1 MRNFIFKECAVS
13 VLSLLLCSIASAAEI
28 NGQVNDPVGAAIAR
42 ALVRV
47 TQADRVISETTSDA
61 VGHYILTVP
70 PGSYVVVA
78 SAPHLQAATR
88 ALQIAGEGDVTA
100 DFTLALPA
108 VEQTVTVEANV
119 AQASLE
125 QIPGNTALVE
135 QETIRNSLAITLKDV
150 LGFTPGV
157 LVQPRF
163 GADESQF
170 SIRGSGLRSNFHERG
185 VNLFINGTPYQ
196 DADGFSDFEA
206 IELQA
211 VREVEVWKGANA
223 LRYGGNTS
231 GGAVNFITY
240 TGENSSPLQV
250 SVEGGSYGLFKSQLS
265 SGGRVGPLSYFLSL
279 SETEIGGYREHSHQ
293 GRQRLYG
300 NLGWRLT
307 DRTSARMDWIYVNAA
322 EQLPGALTRQEFLAD
337 PQRADPG
344 YVTDNWGRFQN
355 AVHVGFDVNHQIDDR
370 QEIEV
375 IAYGQYRKLYHPI
388 YQILDQ
394 DTRTFGGEVRYRY
407 AGTLFG
413 HGDRFVAGF
422 VAQVGTQGDRNYE
435 NILGQ
440 PGPLAALYGDRSR
453 NWGFYFDNQFDIRP
467 GLTFVTGG
475 RGDIAYRRYEDHFLS
490 DGDQS
495 DHRTY
500 RAFSPKFGLT
510 WQISDQVQMFGN
522 ISRSYEPPLMF
533 ELTSFGAPGFL
544 PLKPQDTWQ
553 YEIGTR
559 GNWTNHLNWDLA
571 FFDLEVSNE
580 LLNVNLVPYPGAPF
594 TFPSYR
600 NAPARHLGFETGLGT
615 VLKNDLFRQRDRL
628 SFRAAYT
635 YAHYTFRGD
644 PIYGDNSLPGQPRH
658 LLRAELRYQHPTGL
672 WIAPMLDWSPA
683 DYFVNSANTARNDQ
697 YAAFNL
703 KAGYDW
709 RKFGLFLEAANLT
722 DRYYSGSVQVD
733 AGDGRFYEPANRRS
747 VYGGV
752 RWHF

>member
-1 MRNFIFKECAVS
+1 MRKFGPEKCALIFMLLGSS
-13 VLSLLLCSIASAAEI
+13 VANATEI
-28 NGQVNDPVGAAIAR
+28 SGQINDPTGGVIAGARIR
-42 ALVRV
+42 AM
-47 TQADRVISETTSDA
+47 QADRAISETNADA
-61 VGHYILTVP
+61 SGRYVLTVP
-70 PGSYVVVA
+70 TGTYVVVA
-78 SAPHLQAATR
+78 SASKLQTATR
-88 ALQIAGEGDVTA
+88 VLQVPPGGTITA

-108 VEQTVTVEANV
+108 VEQTVTVEAN
-119 AQASLE
+119 ASQASLE
-125 QIPGNTALVE
+125 QIPGNTALVG
-135 QETIRNSLAITLKDV
+135 QETIRNSLAITLKDIF
-150 LGFTPGV
+150 GFTPGV

-185 VNLFINGTPYQ
+185 INLFINGTPYQ

-240 TGENSSPLQV
+240 SGENSSPLHI
-250 SVEGGSYGLFKSQLS
+250 SLEGGAYGLFKGQVS
-265 SGGRVGPLSYFLSL
+265 SGGVRGPLSYYVSL

-300 NLGWRLT
+300 NFGWRLSN
-307 DRTSARMDWIYVNAA
+307 RTIARMDLIYVNAA
-322 EQLPGALTRQEFLAD
+322 EQLPGALTRQAFLTD
-337 PQRADPG
+337 PQKADPG

-355 AVHVGFDVNHQIDDR
+355 AVHVGIDVNHQIDDR

-375 IAYGQYRKLYHPI
+375 ITYGQYRKLYHPI

-407 AGTLFG
+407 TGALLG
-413 HGDRFVAGF
+413 HGDRFVVGF
-422 VAQVGTQGDRNYE
+422 APQIGTQGDRNYE
-435 NILGQ
+435 NVLGQ
-440 PGPLAALYGDRSR
+440 PGALAARYGDRSR

-467 GLTFVTGG
+467 GLTFVVGG
-475 RGDIAYRRYEDHFLS
+475 RGDIAYRRYEDHFLT

-500 RAFSPKFGLT
+500 SAFSPKFGLT
-510 WQISDQVQMFGN
+510 WQVSDQVQMFGN

-544 PLKPQDTWQ
+544 PLKAQDTWQ
-553 YEIGTR
+553 YEVGTR
-559 GNWTNHLNWDLA
+559 GNVTNRVNWEVA
-571 FFDLEVSNE
+571 FFDLEVRNE
-580 LLNVNLVPYPGAPF
+580 LLNVNALPYPGAFF
-594 TFPSYR
+594 TIPSYR
-600 NAPARHLGFETGLGT
+600 NAPARHLGFELGLGT
-615 VLKNDLFRQRDRL
+615 VLKNDLFRRRDRL
-628 SFRAAYT
+628 SFRTAYT
-635 YAHYTFRGD
+635 FAHYTFRGD
-644 PIYGDNSLPGQPRH
+644 PAYGNNSLPGQPRH
-658 LLRAELRYQHPTGL
+658 LLRAELRYQHPSGL

-683 DYFVNSANTARNDQ
+683 SYFVDSANTARNDQ
-697 YAAFNL
+697 YAALNL
-703 KAGYDW
+703 KAGYEF
-709 RKFGLFLEAANLT
+709 RKLGLFLEAANLT
-722 DRYYSGSVQVD
+722 DRNYSASVQVD
-733 AGDGRFYEPANRRS
+733 AGDGKFYEPANRRS